1 MNRQRN
7 RLRNA
12 AALLA
17 LVASLT
23 ACGPKP
29 VTLTRYRELPD
40 FQLTDRTGRSLSR
53 KDLAGKIV
61 VVDFFFASCAD
72 QCLVLGQRMAEV
84 HRLLGDADDV
94 RLLSLTVDPRSD
106 TPQALARYAPRFTD
120 DTNRWWFVTGE
131 KPALYDLIQ
140 KSFLLPAGE
149 TEDERADFNN
159 GFIHSDKIALVD
171 AHGVVRAYFDGL
183 AGSTPQ
189 RIVEAIDKLRHEP
202 QPN

>member
-1 MNRQRN
+1 M
-7 RLRNA
+7 
-12 AALLA
+12 LA
-17 LVASLT
+17 LAAILMG
-23 ACGPKP
+23 CGPKP
-29 VTLTRYRELPD
+29 VSLGRYRTVDD
-40 FQLTDRTGRSLSR
+40 FQLTDRTGRQVCR
-53 KDLAGKIV
+53 KDLEDKIV
-61 VVDFFFASCAD
+61 VVDFFFASCAE

-120 DTNRWWFVTGE
+120 DTNRWWFVTGD
-131 KPALYDLIQ
+131 KPALYNLIQ
-140 KSFLLPAGE
+140 QSFLLPSGE
-149 TEDERADFNN
+149 NEDDRANFSN

-171 AHGVVRAYFDGL
+171 ARGVVRAYFDGL
-183 AGSTPQ
+183 AGNTPQ

>member
-1 MNRQRN
+1 MKRQTV
-7 RLRNA
+7 RLKTA
-12 AALLA
+12 SVILA
-17 LVASLT
+17 LGMLLT

-29 VTLTRYRELPD
+29 VTLGRYRAVAD
-40 FQLTDRTGRSLSR
+40 FQLTDRTGRPVNR
-53 KDLAGKIV
+53 KDLEGRIV
-61 VVDFFFASCAD
+61 VVDFFFASCAE

-84 HRLLGDADDV
+84 HRLLGGADDV

-120 DTNRWWFVTGE
+120 DTNRWWFVTGD

-140 KSFLLPAGE
+140 QSFLLPAGE
-149 TEDERADFNN
+149 REDERANFSN

-183 AGSTPQ
+183 AGNTPQ